1 MKKFIAPLLLGAVLT
16 SGFAADDLKK
26 EIEALKAQMAELKNA
41 QSKMNIDAL
50 RAQVSEIKAHDAGDN
65 IKWNV
70 DFRTAYDVIDYKMK
84 TPAGTSTSTDNG
96 VWTNKLILGMGAQPA
111 DNLVFKGALGA
122 YKTFGYN
129 GSSAQNAFQGMDWY
143 GTQSPSDAT
152 IKLREAYFLYFGD
165 MGEIHYSASFGRRP
179 SVDGFMTNL
188 RADNADPASPVGH
201 NINME
206 FDGAS
211 FKFDLDKVTGISG
224 MYIKLC
230 LGRGNSDADARFPE
244 FTGYNGANFTMGN
257 ATTPHTPYSTDGIDA
272 PNMDLAG
279 LLVQL
284 YDDGQYKVMANY
296 FKGWNMMG
304 ANFTNIGDP
313 NGTPADPTDDLY
325 NVMLTDVGDLTG
337 GSLSLQV
344 NGIGDGINDFLDD
357 SIFFLSYAFSKT
369 DPKGVHSTLAN
380 AMGMGVPGA
389 EMLGSPNSE
398 TGYSYYAGIQLPGF
412 MAGQRVGLEYNH
424 GSKYWRSFTYGED
437 TLIGSKLAARG
448 DAYEIYYTLPLVKK
462 NLTAQLSYVY
472 IDYDYT
478 GSDMFFGST
487 GTPMTQA
494 QAAAQGATFIES
506 ASNIRASIRYRY

>member
-1 MKKFIAPLLLGAVLT
+1 MKKIIAPLLLGAVL
-16 SGFAADDLKK
+16 SSAFGADDSLKQ

-41 QSKMNIDAL
+41 QSKLNVDAL

-70 DFRTAYDVIDYKMK
+70 DLRTAYDIIDYKMQ
-84 TPAGTSTSTDNG
+84 TPTGANTSTDNG

-122 YKTFGYN
+122 YTTFGNNSSSDQN
-129 GSSAQNAFQGMDWY
+129 GFQGMDWY
-143 GTQSPSDAT
+143 GTQSPGDST

-165 MGEIHYSASFGRRP
+165 MGDVHYSASFGRRP
-179 SVDGFMTNL
+179 SVDGFLTNL
-188 RADNADPASPVGH
+188 RAGNADPASPIGH

-211 FKFDLDKVTGISG
+211 FKFDVDKITGIAG
-224 MYIKLC
+224 MYFKIC

-244 FTGYNGANFTMGN
+244 FTGYNGTNFTMAN
-257 ATTPHTPYSTDGIDA
+257 ASTAHTPYSTNGNDA

-279 LLVQL
+279 LIWQI
-284 YDDGQYKVMANY
+284 YDDGQYKVMTNY

-304 ANFTNIGDP
+304 ANFTWLNTGADGLT
-313 NGTPADPTDDLY
+313 GTLPTMMDDNW
-325 NVMLTDVGDLTG
+325 NVGLTDVGDLTG
-337 GSLSLQV
+337 GAASLQI
-344 NGIGDGINDFLDD
+344 NGIGDGISDFLDD
-357 SIFFLSYAFSKT
+357 SIFFASYAFSKT
-369 DPKGVHSTLAN
+369 DPKGVHNTLS
-380 AMGMGVPGA
+380 GA
-389 EMLGSPNSE
+389 RTEMLGSSDKE
-398 TGYSYYAGIQLPGF
+398 TGYSIYTGIQVPGF
-412 MAGQRVGLEYNH
+412 MKDQRLGIEYNH

-448 DAYEIYYTLPLVKK
+448 DAYEIYYTLPIVGK
-462 NLTAQLSYVY
+462 NLTAQISYVY

-487 GTPMTQA
+487 GTPMNKE
-494 QAAAQGATFIES
+494 QAAAAGATFIES
-506 ASNIRASIRYRY
+506 ASDIRLSLRYRY